1 MLVVQGYT
9 LSMAKEVKYNINLFI
24 TLKIKHQHTA
34 IDKAEQNST
43 YFKQGYMTVAVVK
56 FPQFKSIFKNL
67 QEIV

>member
-9 LSMAKEVKYNINLFI
+9 LSMAKEVKYNINKYNI
-24 TLKIKHQHTA
+24 N

-56 FPQFKSIFKNL
+56 FLQFKSIFKNL
-67 QEIV
+67 EEIV